1 MTTEINGDFSIN
13 DNHIKVQAAK
23 PGQTSNVN
31 CDKMTIKT
39 SRVNEDKPLL
49 TGTATLYNQNGSNC
63 LSPSP
68 RTLPITNISSGPMS
82 ESLEKNGTDGG
93 STSDYN
99 PLLNRQL
106 ENPTSNFDTMIHLLK
121 GNIGTGILAMPDAFR
136 NSGWVVG
143 LVCTALLG
151 AVCTHCMHILV
162 RCSHELCVRTQRPS
176 LSFPKVAEMAFEYGP
191 PKLQKYS
198 SAASKFINTFLV
210 MTQLGFC
217 CVYFLFVA
225 TNLQEVITH
234 YFFIKLSVQSYLLI
248 LLVPMI
254 LLNCVK
260 SLKYLTP
267 ASFLATIL
275 TVIGLGITFFY
286 LLQGL
291 PKTLNVKAFSSWQQ
305 LPLYFGTAVYA
316 FEGIGMV
323 LPLENNM
330 KNPES
335 FGGMTGV
342 LNTGM
347 VIVTCLY
354 TSIGFFGYLR
364 YGEAVKLGSITLNL
378 PAEDLLA
385 QSVRAAMAFS
395 IFLSYGL
402 QFYVPIGIVWPALKG
417 YFHSQSSQRN
427 AELSIRVFLVTL
439 TFALA
444 AAIPNLS
451 AIISLVGSFSSSA
464 LALIFPPIIEIMTFW
479 DHCSGKEFTLMFIK
493 DIIIII
499 IGFLGFGFGSYASL
513 WNIIEPISS

>member
-1 MTTEINGDFSIN
+1 
-13 DNHIKVQAAK
+13 
-23 PGQTSNVN
+23 
-31 CDKMTIKT
+31 MTIKT

-49 TGTATLYNQNGSNC
+49 TGTTTLYNQNGNNF
-63 LSPSP
+63 LSPSFKTSP
-68 RTLPITNISSGPMS
+68 NSSGVS
-82 ESLEKNGTDGG
+82 DTIGKNGDVGE
-93 STSDYN
+93 STLDYN

-106 ENPTSNFDTMIHLLK
+106 ENPTSNFDTMVHLLK

-143 LVCTALLG
+143 LICTILLG
-151 AVCTHCMHILV
+151 AICTHCMHILV
-162 RCSHELCVRTQRPS
+162 RCSHELCVRTQSPS
-176 LSFPKVAEMAFEYGP
+176 LSFPNVAEMAFEYGP
-191 PKLQKYS
+191 PKLRKYS
-198 SAASKFINTFLV
+198 STASKFINTFLV
-210 MTQLGFC
+210 ITQLGFC

-225 TNLQEVITH
+225 TNLQEVISH
-234 YFFIKLSVQSYLLI
+234 YFFYMSVQWYLVI

-254 LLNCVK
+254 FLNCVK

-267 ASFLATIL
+267 ASFLATVL

-291 PKTLNVKAFSSWQQ
+291 PKTSSVKAFSSWHQ

-330 KNPES
+330 KNPEA
-335 FGGMTGV
+335 FNGMTGV

-364 YGEAVKLGSITLNL
+364 YGDAVKLGSITLNL
-378 PAEDLLA
+378 PSQDLLA
-385 QSVRAAMAFS
+385 QSVRAAMAFA
-395 IFLSYGL
+395 IFLSYSL

-417 YFHSQSSQRN
+417 YFHSQSTQHY

-451 AIISLVGSFSSSA
+451 AVISLVGSFSSSA
-464 LALIFPPIIEIMTFW
+464 LALIFPPIIELMTFW
-479 DHCSGKEFTLMFIK
+479 DQCSGKEFVLMFIK
-493 DIIIII
+493 DIVIVI
-499 IGFLGFGFGSYASL
+499 IGFLGFGFGSYVSL
-513 WNIIEPISS
+513 WNIIEPISR

>member
-1 MTTEINGDFSIN
+1 MT
-13 DNHIKVQAAK
+13 V
-23 PGQTSNVN
+23 
-31 CDKMTIKT
+31 KT

-49 TGTATLYNQNGSNC
+49 TGTAILYNQNGNGF
-63 LSPSP
+63 PSP
-68 RTLPITNISSGPMS
+68 MSKTFPVTNISGGPIN
-82 ESLEKNGTDGG
+82 ESSEKNSSFGE
-93 STSDYN
+93 SISDYN

-106 ENPTSNFDTMIHLLK
+106 ENPTSNFDTMVHLLK

-136 NSGWVVG
+136 HSGWVVG
-143 LVCTALLG
+143 LVCTTFLG
-151 AVCTHCMHILV
+151 AICTHCMHILV
-162 RCSHELCVRTQRPS
+162 RCSHELCVRTQSPS
-176 LSFPKVAEMAFEYGP
+176 LSFPNVAKMAFEYGP

-198 SAASKFINTFLV
+198 TTASKFINTFLV
-210 MTQLGFC
+210 LTQLGFC

-225 TNLQEVITH
+225 TNLQEVICH
-234 YFFIKLSVQSYLLI
+234 YFFYLSVQSYLVI

-267 ASFLATIL
+267 ASFFATIL
-275 TVIGLGITFFY
+275 TVVGLGITFFY

-291 PKTLNVKAFSSWQQ
+291 PKISSIKAFSSWKQ

-330 KNPES
+330 KDPS
-335 FGGMTGV
+335 AFGGMTGV

-354 TSIGFFGYLR
+354 TSVGFFGYLR

-378 PAEDLLA
+378 PGQDLLA

-395 IFLSYGL
+395 IFLSYSL

-439 TFALA
+439 TFTLA

-451 AIISLVGSFSSSA
+451 AVISFVGSFSSCA
-464 LALIFPPIIEIMTFW
+464 LALIFPPIIELITFW
-479 DHCSGKEFTLMFIK
+479 DHCSGKEFVIMFIK

-513 WNIIEPISS
+513 VNIITPITG